1 MSFALNLIKSVIGFD
16 FAVGICLNLSMPIKK
31 LADKKHKISERQVIM
46 EEIKRLLLEEKAALL
61 GDIREKTGKNKIN
74 SDIGDAIDSSVEEQ
88 ERELDLL
95 LQDREQAR
103 LKGIENALQRMESD
117 DFGYCEECGEDISKK
132 RLLAVPLT
140 RMCINCQSTEE
151 RSRLAQN
158 AFSRADYSSQVLS
171 DE

>member
-1 MSFALNLIKSVIGFD
+1 
-16 FAVGICLNLSMPIKK
+16 
-31 LADKKHKISERQVIM
+31 M
-46 EEIKRLLLEEKAALL
+46 EEIKRLLLEEKAKLL
-61 GDIREKTGKNKIN
+61 SDIREKTENNLKNK
-74 SDIGDAIDSSVEEQ
+74 DIGDAIDSSVEEQ

-103 LKGIENALQRMESD
+103 LEGIEIALKRIESD
-117 DFGYCEECGEDISKK
+117 DFGYCDECGEDISKK

-140 RMCINCQSTEE
+140 RMCINCQSNIE

-171 DE
+171 EE

>member
-1 MSFALNLIKSVIGFD
+1 
-16 FAVGICLNLSMPIKK
+16 
-31 LADKKHKISERQVIM
+31 M
-46 EEIKRLLLEEKAALL
+46 EEIKRLLLAEKENLL
-61 GDIREKTGKNKIN
+61 SVIQEKNSKNNKVN

-103 LKGIENALQRMESD
+103 LVGIEEALKRMELD
-117 DFGYCEECGEDISKK
+117 DFGYCDECGENISEK

-140 RMCINCQSTEE
+140 RMCINCQSIEE

-158 AFSRADYSSQVLS
+158 AFSRADYTSQVLS

>member
-1 MSFALNLIKSVIGFD
+1 
-16 FAVGICLNLSMPIKK
+16 
-31 LADKKHKISERQVIM
+31 M

-61 GDIREKTGKNKIN
+61 TEIREKTGNNKKIN

-95 LQDREQAR
+95 LQDREQSR
-103 LKGIENALQRMESD
+103 LKGIENALQRVDSD
-117 DFGYCEECGEDISKK
+117 DFGYCEECGEDISIK

-140 RMCINCQSTEE
+140 RMCINCQSNEE

-158 AFSRADYSSQVLS
+158 AFSRADNFSPVLS

>member
-1 MSFALNLIKSVIGFD
+1 
-16 FAVGICLNLSMPIKK
+16 
-31 LADKKHKISERQVIM
+31 M
-46 EEIKRLLLEEKAALL
+46 EEIKRLLLAEKAALL
-61 GDIREKTGKNKIN
+61 AEIRDKSSKKNKTN

-88 ERELDLL
+88 DRELDLL
-95 LQDREQAR
+95 LQDREQSR

-117 DFGYCEECGEDISKK
+117 DFGYCEECGEDISIK

-140 RMCINCQSTEE
+140 RMCINCQSNEE

-158 AFSRADYSSQVLS
+158 AFSRADNFSQVLS

>member
-1 MSFALNLIKSVIGFD
+1 
-16 FAVGICLNLSMPIKK
+16 
-31 LADKKHKISERQVIM
+31 M
-46 EEIKRLLLEEKAALL
+46 EEIKRLLLAEKAALL
-61 GDIREKTGKNKIN
+61 AEIRDKSSKKNKTN

-88 ERELDLL
+88 DRELDLL
-95 LQDREQAR
+95 LQDREQSR

-117 DFGYCEECGEDISKK
+117 DFGYCDECGENISKK

-140 RMCINCQSTEE
+140 RMCINCQSNEE
-151 RSRLAQN
+151 RSQLAQN